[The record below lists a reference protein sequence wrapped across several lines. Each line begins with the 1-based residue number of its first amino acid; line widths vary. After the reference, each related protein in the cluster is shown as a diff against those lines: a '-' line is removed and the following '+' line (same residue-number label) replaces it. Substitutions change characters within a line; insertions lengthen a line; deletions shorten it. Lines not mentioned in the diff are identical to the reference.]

1 MKNFVKYT
9 LIIILMLVFIN
20 AEAQATADEIND
32 MIGFDDDVNDT
43 TAPINFLI
51 PLAIAIGA
59 ALGIR
64 KLK

>member
-1 MKNFVKYT
+1 
-9 LIIILMLVFIN
+9 MLVFIN